1 MAIMS
6 KMLTSLNKRTRMRNK
21 TKESYNG
28 SKKYSPNNWAN
39 KKKKN
44 FFGTPC
50 ICSTENKLFLS

>member
-1 MAIMS
+1 
-6 KMLTSLNKRTRMRNK
+6 MLTSLNKRTRMRNK